1 MTEAFIFGAEIM
13 EFFYGIALS
22 TIAASIFYLFQV
34 VIPDRKRKRIIKNNF
49 KQHYTQFKESSIF
62 IFLSALGRG
71 ADFTLVKKLLILEE
85 FKHYFKEEI
94 NDDGDDGDDRWHSV
108 INGMNE
114 KLLKDLIIELEV
126 IYQEIEF
133 FLNNTYIEDEEIF
146 AFFKRFKSLI
156 HPLKS
161 ITPSE
166 YYSSKYDEMKH
177 LSQFLWELFAGWS
190 WVKNYRTNDLF
201 EEMLNKA

>member
-49 KQHYTQFKESSIF
+49 KQYYTQFKENSIF
-62 IFLSALGRG
+62 IFLSACGIG
-71 ADFTLVKKLLILEE
+71 ADITLVKKLLILEE

-94 NDDGDDGDDRWHSV
+94 NDSGDDRWHSA
-108 INGMNE
+108 INEMNE
-114 KLLKDLIIELEV
+114 KLLKDLIVELDKLFH
-126 IYQEIEF
+126 EIEF
-133 FLNNTYIEDEEIF
+133 FLNITNIQDEEIF
-146 AFFKRFKSLI
+146 AFFTGFKSLI
-156 HPLKS
+156 HSLKS
-161 ITPSE
+161 TTPAE
-166 YYSSKYDEMKH
+166 YYSSRHDEMKH
-177 LSQFLWELFAGWS
+177 LSQFLWQLFAGWS
-190 WVKNYRTNDLF
+190 WVKGYRTNDLF